1 MDLSKLSDADLM
13 ALKANDLSKM
23 SDEGLMALKGGQ
35 SVAPQTQSAEMPVS
49 ESNFAETGGG
59 AAVGR
64 PMRNV
69 RLNVQETP
77 RPLESFMAGA
87 TKSVIDPLLAGAQLV
102 SGGRGGVSGAVQR
115 LSQEAEE
122 YSQANPA
129 SYMGGRIGGA
139 VLPAAGIARG
149 IGSIPSFARVNP
161 YVQSAAVT
169 GAAGAIQGGLTPVE
183 TGETGMPMY
192 EDMGKNAAIG
202 AAIGAPLGV
211 AAPAISALGSKIVQ
225 TGRGFVEPLYE
236 QGQQRILGRFLRE
249 TAGGEANKAMRNLR
263 AAQPLVEGSMP
274 TAAEVAGVPSLAAL
288 QRTAVG
294 ISPASTNLV
303 AARQQAQL
311 EARANALRNIAP
323 ESRVSKYVD
332 LRQRVADD
340 LYTDAIKPIDLGQI
354 TPQLTKE
361 ISSLTKTPA
370 IKEAMSQA
378 QVNAANKGLD
388 IADPAGSMRGLH
400 ETKMALDGQIKTVKA
415 RLERDAAGA
424 TSAELDGLMAAKK
437 RLLGFIEQIS
447 PEYKTARITYERL
460 SKPVEQLESIA
471 KLAKKSISPENEKI
485 FASRFSNDL
494 QKVIDEGK
502 LSERQIARLNLIKE
516 DLARSKFVAEAG
528 KGVGSDTVQKLAYS
542 NIMQTAGIPTALTGS
557 AATGVLGN
565 VASRTGDVLYG
576 RANKEMAQKLAEAL
590 MSPEDTLRLMRVGRT
605 PNTAIDAKTRNDLAR
620 LLTIQGIQNTV
631 QGATN
636 E

>member
-1 MDLSKLSDADLM
+1 MTLEQQQAI
-13 ALKANDLSKM
+13 ALANARLRLQES
-23 SDEGLMALKGGQ
+23 Q
-35 SVAPQTQSAEMPVS
+35 PAELPVS

-59 AAVGR
+59 AAMGR

-87 TKSVIDPLLAGAQLV
+87 TKSAIDPLMAGAQLV
-102 SGGRGGVSGAVQR
+102 TGGRGGVSEAVQR
-115 LSQEAEE
+115 LAQEADQ
-122 YSQANPA
+122 YQQANPS

-139 VLPAAGIARG
+139 VLPAAGIAKG
-149 IGSIPSFARVNP
+149 VGMIPSFARANP

-169 GAAGAIQGGLTPVE
+169 GAIGGIQGGLTPVE

-192 EDMGKNAAIG
+192 EQMGKNAGVGVAIG
-202 AAIGAPLGV
+202 VPLGV
-211 AAPAISALGSKIVQ
+211 AAPAISAAGSKIYQ
-225 TGRGFVEPLYE
+225 GAKGLVEPLYE

-249 TAGGEANKAMRNLR
+249 TAGGESAKAMRNLR
-263 AAQPLVEGSMP
+263 AAQPLVAGSMP

-303 AARQQAQL
+303 AARQQAQT

-323 ESRVSKYVD
+323 ESRVSKYTD
-332 LRQRVADD
+332 LRERVADD

-354 TPQLTKE
+354 TPKLTKE
-361 ISSLTKTPA
+361 INSLTKTPA

-378 QVNAANKGLD
+378 QVNAANKGMD

-400 ETKMALDGQIKTVKA
+400 ETKMALDGQIKAVKA
-415 RLERDAAGA
+415 KLERDAAGA
-424 TSAELDGLMAAKK
+424 TSAELDGLNAAKT
-437 RLLGFIEQIS
+437 RLLGFIEKIS
-447 PEYKTARITYERL
+447 PEYKTARLTYERL

-502 LSERQIARLNLIKE
+502 LSERQLARLNLVKE
-516 DLARSKFVAEAG
+516 DLARSKFAETAG

-542 NIMQTAGIPTALTGS
+542 NMMQTAGIPTALTGS
-557 AATGVLGN
+557 AASGVLGN
-565 VASRTGDVLYG
+565 VAARTGDVLYG
-576 RANKEMAQKLAEAL
+576 RANREMAQKLAEAL
-590 MSPEDTLRLMRVGRT
+590 MSPEDTLRLMRVGRP

>member
-1 MDLSKLSDADLM
+1 M
-13 ALKANDLSKM
+13 AMTLEQQQALAMANARLRLQES
-23 SDEGLMALKGGQ
+23 E
-35 SVAPQTQSAEMPVS
+35 SAELPVS
-49 ESNFAETGGG
+49 QSDFAETGGG
-59 AAVGR
+59 AAMGR
-64 PMRNV
+64 PMRGV

-87 TKSVIDPLLAGAQLV
+87 TKSTVDPLMAGAQLIT
-102 SGGRGGVSGAVQR
+102 GGRGGVSEAVQR
-115 LSQEAEE
+115 LAQEAQE
-122 YSQANPA
+122 YQQANPA

-139 VLPAAGIARG
+139 VLPAAGIAKG
-149 IGSIPSFARVNP
+149 VGMIPSFARANP

-192 EDMGKNAAIG
+192 EDMGRNAAIG
-202 AAIGAPLGV
+202 AAIGAPLGAV
-211 AAPAISALGSKIVQ
+211 APAISALGSKVAQ
-225 TGRGFVEPLYE
+225 GARGLVEPLYE
-236 QGQQRILGRFLRE
+236 QGQNRILGRFLRE
-249 TAGGEANKAMRNLR
+249 TAGGESAKAMRNLR
-263 AAQPLVEGSMP
+263 AAQPLVSGSMP
-274 TAAEVAGVPSLAAL
+274 TAAEAAGVPSLAAL

-303 AARQQAQL
+303 AARQAAQT

-323 ESRVSKYVD
+323 ESRVSKYAG
-332 LRQRVADD
+332 LRERVADD

-354 TPQLTKE
+354 TPQLNKE

-370 IKEAMSQA
+370 IKDAMSQA
-378 QVNAANKGLD
+378 QINAANKGMD

-415 RLERDAAGA
+415 KLDRDAAGA
-424 TSAELDGLMAAKK
+424 TSAELDGLMSAKK

-447 PEYKTARITYERL
+447 PEYKTARLTYERL

-502 LSERQIARLNLIKE
+502 LSERQLARLNLIKE
-516 DLARSKFVAEAG
+516 DLARSKFAQEAG

-542 NIMQTAGIPTALTGS
+542 NMMQTAGIPTALTGS
-557 AATGVLGN
+557 ATSGVLGN

-576 RANKEMAQKLAEAL
+576 RANREMAQKLAEAL

>member
-1 MDLSKLSDADLM
+1 MTLEQQQAI
-13 ALKANDLSKM
+13 ALANARLRLQES
-23 SDEGLMALKGGQ
+23 Q
-35 SVAPQTQSAEMPVS
+35 PAELPVS
-49 ESNFAETGGG
+49 ESTFAETAGG

-64 PMRNV
+64 PVRGV

-87 TKSVIDPLLAGAQLV
+87 TKSAIDPLMAGAQLV
-102 SGGRGGVSGAVQR
+102 TGGRGGVSEAVKR
-115 LSQEAEE
+115 LAQEAEG

-139 VLPAAGIARG
+139 ILPAAGIASG
-149 IGSIPSFARVNP
+149 VGAIPSFARANP
-161 YVQSAAVT
+161 FVQSAAVT
-169 GAAGAIQGGLTPVE
+169 GAAGGIQGGLTPVE
-183 TGETGMPMY
+183 TGATGMPMY
-192 EDMGKNAAIG
+192 EEMCKDAAIG
-202 AAIGAPLGV
+202 AAIGAPLG
-211 AAPAISALGSKIVQ
+211 AIAPAVSALGSKVAQ
-225 TGRGFVEPLYE
+225 GARGIVEPLYE
-236 QGQQRILGRFLRE
+236 QGQERILGRFLRE
-249 TAGGEANKAMRNLR
+249 TAGGESAKAMRNLR
-263 AAQPLVEGSMP
+263 AAQPLVAGSMP

-303 AARQQAQL
+303 AARQQAQT

-323 ESRVSKYVD
+323 ESRVSKYAD
-332 LRQRVADD
+332 LRERVADD

-354 TPQLTKE
+354 TPKLTKE
-361 ISSLTKTPA
+361 IDSLTKTPA

-378 QVNAANKGLD
+378 QINAANKGMD

-415 RLERDAAGA
+415 KLDRDAAGA

-437 RLLGFIEQIS
+437 RLLGFIETIS
-447 PEYKTARITYERL
+447 PEYKTARLTYERL

-502 LSERQIARLNLIKE
+502 LSERQLARLNLIKE
-516 DLARSKFVAEAG
+516 DLARSKFAETAG

-542 NIMQTAGIPTALTGS
+542 NMMQTAGIPTALTGS
-557 AATGVLGN
+557 AASGVLGN

-576 RANKEMAQKLAEAL
+576 RANREMAQKLAEAL
-590 MSPEDTLRLMRVGRT
+590 MSPEDTLRLMRVGR
-605 PNTAIDAKTRNDLAR
+605 PVNTAIDAKTRNDLAR
-620 LLTIQGIQNTV
+620 LLTIQGLQKSGEAISGEQ
-631 QGATN
+631 Q
-636 E
+636 

>member
-1 MDLSKLSDADLM
+1 MTLEQQQALAM
-13 ALKANDLSKM
+13 ANARLRLQES
-23 SDEGLMALKGGQ
+23 E
-35 SVAPQTQSAEMPVS
+35 PAELPVS
-49 ESNFAETGGG
+49 ESTFAETAGG

-64 PMRNV
+64 PVRGV

-77 RPLESFMAGA
+77 RPLESFMAGV
-87 TKSVIDPLLAGAQLV
+87 TKSAIDPVMAGAQLV
-102 SGGRGGVSGAVQR
+102 TGGRGGVSEAVQR
-115 LSQEAEE
+115 LAQEAEG

-139 VLPAAGIARG
+139 ILPAAGIAKG
-149 IGSIPSFARVNP
+149 VGAIPSFARANP

-169 GAAGAIQGGLTPVE
+169 GAIGGIQGGLTPVE

-192 EDMGKNAAIG
+192 EEMGRNARTGVAIG
-202 AAIGAPLGV
+202 VPLGI
-211 AAPAISALGSKIVQ
+211 AAPAISAVGSKVYQ
-225 TGRGFVEPLYE
+225 GAKGLVEPLYE

-249 TAGGEANKAMRNLR
+249 TAGGESAKAMRNLR
-263 AAQPLVEGSMP
+263 AAQPLVAGSMP
-274 TAAEVAGVPSLAAL
+274 TAAEAAGVPSLAAL

-303 AARQQAQL
+303 AARQQAQI

-323 ESRVSKYVD
+323 ESRVSKYAG
-332 LRQRVADD
+332 LRERVADD

-354 TPQLTKE
+354 TPKLTKE
-361 ISSLTKTPA
+361 INSLTKTPA
-370 IKEAMSQA
+370 IKEAMTQA
-378 QVNAANKGLD
+378 QVNAANKGMD

-415 RLERDAAGA
+415 KLERDAAGA
-424 TSAELDGLMAAKK
+424 TSAELDGLMSAKK
-437 RLLGFIEQIS
+437 RLLGFIEEIS
-447 PEYKTARITYERL
+447 PEYKTARLTYERL
-460 SKPVEQLESIA
+460 SKPVDQLESIA

-502 LSERQIARLNLIKE
+502 LSERQLARLNLIKE
-516 DLARSKFVAEAG
+516 DLARSKFAETAG

-542 NIMQTAGIPTALTGS
+542 NMMQTAGIPTALTGS
-557 AATGVLGN
+557 ATSGVLGN

-576 RANKEMAQKLAEAL
+576 RANREMAQKLAEAL
-590 MSPEDTLRLMRVGRT
+590 MSPEDTLRLMRVAR
-605 PNTAIDAKTRNDLAR
+605 PVNTAIDAKTRNDLAR
-620 LLTIQGIQNTV
+620 LLTIQGLQKSGEAISGEQ
-631 QGATN
+631 
-636 E
+636 

>member
-13 ALKANDLSKM
+13 ALKAGDLSKI
-23 SDEGLMALKGGQ
+23 STEGLVSLRPVEAQ
-35 SVAPQTQSAEMPVS
+35 PTQSD
-49 ESNFAETGGG
+49 FAETGGG

-64 PMRNV
+64 PARGV

-77 RPLESFMAGA
+77 RPLESFMAGV
-87 TKSVIDPLLAGAQLV
+87 TKSAIDPVMAGAQLV
-102 SGGRGGVSGAVQR
+102 TGGRGGVSEAVQR
-115 LSQEAEE
+115 LAQEADQ

-139 VLPAAGIARG
+139 VLPAAGIASGVGAAARG
-149 IGSIPSFARVNP
+149 ANMIPSFARANP
-161 YVQSAAVT
+161 YIQSAAVT
-169 GAAGAIQGGLTPVE
+169 GVAGGIQGGLTPVE
-183 TGETGMPMY
+183 TGATGMPMY
-192 EDMGKNAAIG
+192 EEMGKDAAIG
-202 AAIGAPLGV
+202 AAIGAPLG
-211 AAPAISALGSKIVQ
+211 AIAPAVSALGSRVVQ
-225 TGRGFVEPLYE
+225 AGKGLVEPLYE
-236 QGQQRILGRFLRE
+236 QGQNRILGRFLRE
-249 TAGGEANKAMRNLR
+249 TAGGESAKAMRNLR
-263 AAQPLVEGSMP
+263 AAQPLVAGSMP

-303 AARQQAQL
+303 AARQQAQI

-323 ESRVSKYVD
+323 ESRVSKYTD
-332 LRQRVADD
+332 LRERVADD

-354 TPQLTKE
+354 TPKLTKE

-378 QVNAANKGLD
+378 QVNAANKGMD

-400 ETKMALDGQIKTVKA
+400 ETKMALDGQIKAVKA
-415 RLERDAAGA
+415 KLERDAAGA
-424 TSAELDGLMAAKK
+424 TSAELDGLNAAKT

-447 PEYKTARITYERL
+447 PEYKTARVTYERL
-460 SKPVEQLESIA
+460 SKPVDQLESIA

-485 FASRFSNDL
+485 FVSRFSNDL

-502 LSERQIARLNLIKE
+502 LSERQLARLNLVKE
-516 DLARSKFVAEAG
+516 DLARSKFAETAG

-542 NIMQTAGIPTALTGS
+542 NMMQTAGIPTALTGS
-557 AATGVLGN
+557 AASGVLGN

-576 RANKEMAQKLAEAL
+576 RANREMAQKLAEAL
-590 MSPEDTLRLMRVGRT
+590 MSPEDTLRLMRVGRP

-620 LLTIQGIQNTV
+620 LLTIQGLQKSGEAISGEQ
-631 QGATN
+631 
-636 E
+636 

>member
-1 MDLSKLSDADLM
+1 MTLEQQQALAM
-13 ALKANDLSKM
+13 ANARLRLQES
-23 SDEGLMALKGGQ
+23 E
-35 SVAPQTQSAEMPVS
+35 PAEMPVS

-59 AAVGR
+59 AALGR

-87 TKSVIDPLLAGAQLV
+87 TKSAIDPLMAGAQLV
-102 SGGRGGVSGAVQR
+102 TGGRGGVSEAVQR
-115 LSQEAEE
+115 LAQEAQE
-122 YSQANPA
+122 YQQANPA

-139 VLPAAGIARG
+139 VLPAAGIAKG
-149 IGSIPSFARVNP
+149 VGMIPSFARANP

-169 GAAGAIQGGLTPVE
+169 GVAGGIQGGLTPVE

-202 AAIGAPLGV
+202 AAIGAPLGAV
-211 AAPAISALGSKIVQ
+211 APAISALGSKVAQ
-225 TGRGFVEPLYE
+225 GARGLVEPLYE
-236 QGQQRILGRFLRE
+236 EGQNRILGRFLRE
-249 TAGGEANKAMRNLR
+249 TAGGESAKAMRNLR
-263 AAQPLVEGSMP
+263 AAQPLVAGSMP

-303 AARQQAQL
+303 AARQAAQT

-323 ESRVSKYVD
+323 ESRVSKYAG
-332 LRQRVADD
+332 LRERVADD

-354 TPQLTKE
+354 TPQLNKE

-378 QVNAANKGLD
+378 QVNAANKGMD

-415 RLERDAAGA
+415 KLDRDAAGA
-424 TSAELDGLMAAKK
+424 TSAELDGLMSAKK
-437 RLLGFIEQIS
+437 RLLGFIEEIS
-447 PEYKTARITYERL
+447 PEYKTARLTYERL

-485 FASRFSNDL
+485 FVSRFSNDL

-502 LSERQIARLNLIKE
+502 LSERQLARLNLVKE
-516 DLARSKFVAEAG
+516 DLARSKFAETAG

-542 NIMQTAGIPTALTGS
+542 NMMQTAGIPTALTGS
-557 AATGVLGN
+557 AASGVLGN

-576 RANKEMAQKLAEAL
+576 RANREMAQKLAEAL
-590 MSPEDTLRLMRVGRT
+590 MSPEDTLRLMRVGRP

-631 QGATN
+631 QGASN

>member
-1 MDLSKLSDADLM
+1 MTLEQQQ
-13 ALKANDLSKM
+13 ALALANARLRLQ
-23 SDEGLMALKGGQ
+23 EAE
-35 SVAPQTQSAEMPVS
+35 SAELPVS

-87 TKSVIDPLLAGAQLV
+87 TKSAIDPVMAGAQLV
-102 SGGRGGVSGAVQR
+102 TGGRGGVSGAVQR
-115 LSQEAEE
+115 LAQEAQE
-122 YSQANPA
+122 YQQANPA

-139 VLPAAGIARG
+139 VLPAAGIASG
-149 IGSIPSFARVNP
+149 VGMIPSFARANP

-169 GAAGAIQGGLTPVE
+169 GIAGGIQGGLTPVE

-202 AAIGAPLGV
+202 AAIGAPLGAV
-211 AAPAISALGSKIVQ
+211 APAISALGSKVAQ
-225 TGRGFVEPLYE
+225 GARGLVEPLYE
-236 QGQQRILGRFLRE
+236 EGQNRILGRFLRE

-263 AAQPLVEGSMP
+263 AAQPLVSGSMP
-274 TAAEVAGVPSLAAL
+274 TAAEAAGVPSLAAL

-303 AARQQAQL
+303 AARQAAQT

-323 ESRVSKYVD
+323 ESRVSKYAG
-332 LRQRVADD
+332 LRERVADD

-354 TPQLTKE
+354 TPQLNKE

-370 IKEAMSQA
+370 IKDAMSQA
-378 QVNAANKGLD
+378 QINAANKGMD

-415 RLERDAAGA
+415 KLDRDAAGA
-424 TSAELDGLMAAKK
+424 TSAELDGLMSAKK

-447 PEYKTARITYERL
+447 PEYKTARLTYERL

-471 KLAKKSISPENEKI
+471 KLTKKSISPENEKI

-502 LSERQIARLNLIKE
+502 LSERQLARLNLIKE
-516 DLARSKFVAEAG
+516 DLARSKFAQEAG

-542 NIMQTAGIPTALTGS
+542 NMMQTAGIPTALTGS
-557 AATGVLGN
+557 ATSGVLGN

-576 RANKEMAQKLAEAL
+576 RANREMAQKLAEAL

>member
-1 MDLSKLSDADLM
+1 MTLEQQQAI
-13 ALKANDLSKM
+13 ALANARLRLQ
-23 SDEGLMALKGGQ
+23 E
-35 SVAPQTQSAEMPVS
+35 PQTAELPVS
-49 ESNFAETGGG
+49 ESIFDETGGG

-64 PMRNV
+64 PMRGV
-69 RLNVQETP
+69 RLNVQEIP

-87 TKSVIDPLLAGAQLV
+87 TKSAIDPVMAAAQLAT
-102 SGGRGGVSGAVQR
+102 GGRGGVSAAVQR
-115 LSQEAEE
+115 LAQEAEGYQE
-122 YSQANPA
+122 ANPA

-139 VLPAAGIARG
+139 VLPAAGIAKG
-149 IGSIPSFARVNP
+149 VGMIPSFARVNP

-169 GAAGAIQGGLTPVE
+169 GLAGGIQGGLTPVE

-192 EDMGKNAAIG
+192 EEMGKDAAIG

-211 AAPAISALGSKIVQ
+211 AAPAISSLGSKIVQ
-225 TGRGFVEPLYE
+225 AGKGMIEPLYE

-249 TAGGEANKAMRNLR
+249 TAGGEAGKAMRNLR
-263 AAQPLVEGSMP
+263 AAQPLVQGSMP

-303 AARQQAQL
+303 AARQQAQI

-323 ESRVSKYVD
+323 ESRVSKYAN
-332 LRQRVADD
+332 LRERVADD

-354 TPQLTKE
+354 TPKLTKE
-361 ISSLTKTPA
+361 INSLTKTPA

-378 QVNAANKGLD
+378 QVNAANKGMD

-415 RLERDAAGA
+415 KLDRDAAGA
-424 TSAELDGLMAAKK
+424 TSAELDGLMSAKK
-437 RLLGFIEQIS
+437 RLLGFIEEIS
-447 PEYKTARITYERL
+447 PEYKTARLTYERL

-485 FASRFSNDL
+485 FTSRFSNDL

-516 DLARSKFVAEAG
+516 DLARSKFAQEAG

-542 NIMQTAGIPTALTGS
+542 NMMQTAGIPTALTGS
-557 AATGVLGN
+557 AASGVLGN

-576 RANKEMAQKLAEAL
+576 RANREMAQKLAEAL
-590 MSPEDTLRLMRVGRT
+590 MSPEDTLQLMQAGRT
-605 PNTAIDAKTRNDLAR
+605 PKTGIDAKTRNDLAR
-620 LLTIQGIQNTV
+620 LLSIQGLQKSGEAISGEQ
-631 QGATN
+631 
-636 E
+636 

>member
-1 MDLSKLSDADLM
+1 MTLEQQKAI
-13 ALKANDLSKM
+13 ALANARLRLQ
-23 SDEGLMALKGGQ
+23 E
-35 SVAPQTQSAEMPVS
+35 PQAAELPVTQSE
-49 ESNFAETGGG
+49 FAETGGG

-64 PMRNV
+64 PMRGV

-87 TKSVIDPLLAGAQLV
+87 TKSAVDPLMAGAQLV
-102 SGGRGGVSGAVQR
+102 TGGRGGVSEAVKR
-115 LSQEAEE
+115 LAQEAEE

-139 VLPAAGIARG
+139 VLPAAGIASG
-149 IGSIPSFARVNP
+149 VGMIPSFARANP

-169 GAAGAIQGGLTPVE
+169 GVAGGIQGGLTPVE

-202 AAIGAPLGV
+202 AAIGAPLGAV
-211 AAPAISALGSKIVQ
+211 APAIGALSSKAVQ
-225 TGRGFVEPLYE
+225 AGRGLVEPLYE
-236 QGQQRILGRFLRE
+236 EGQNRILGRFLRE
-249 TAGGEANKAMRNLR
+249 AAGGEANKAMRNLR
-263 AAQPLVEGSMP
+263 AAQPLVQGSMP
-274 TAAEVAGVPSLAAL
+274 TAAEAAGVPSLAAL

-303 AARQQAQL
+303 ATRQAAQT
-311 EARANALRNIAP
+311 EARANALRNIAS
-323 ESRVSKYVD
+323 ESRVSKYTN
-332 LRQRVADD
+332 LRERVADD
-340 LYTDAIKPIDLGQI
+340 LYTDAIKPIDLSQI

-361 ISSLTKTPA
+361 INSLTKTPA

-378 QVNAANKGLD
+378 QINAANKGMD

-415 RLERDAAGA
+415 KLERDAAGA
-424 TSAELDGLMAAKK
+424 TSAELDGLMSAKK
-437 RLLGFIEQIS
+437 RLLGFIEEIS

-460 SKPVEQLESIA
+460 SKPVEQLESIS

-485 FASRFSNDL
+485 FVSRFSNDL

-502 LSERQIARLNLIKE
+502 LSERQLARLNLVKE
-516 DLARSKFVAEAG
+516 DLARSKFAQEAG

-542 NIMQTAGIPTALTGS
+542 NMMQTAGIPTALTGS
-557 AATGVLGN
+557 AASGVIGN
-565 VASRTGDVLYG
+565 LASRTGDIVYG
-576 RANKEMAQKLAEAL
+576 RANREMAQKLAEAL

-620 LLTIQGIQNTV
+620 LLTIQGLQNTV